1 MPRKAHTD
9 ATESVPAAVVVGGAS
24 QAAFSAQH
32 YLNWLEDKW
41 KDQMRPTHST
51 SGETLT
57 AHLTFIKDYVQ
68 GGFMTEPLD
77 RTNFLHAAAIHLL
90 NICEGQRVVIDCLG
104 SQRASP
110 GQ

>member
-24 QAAFSAQH
+24 HATFSAQH
-32 YLNWLEDKW
+32 YLHWLEDKW
-41 KDQMRPTHST
+41 KTQVEPSNTKEALKT
-51 SGETLT
+51 
-57 AHLTFIKDYVQ
+57 HLTFIKEYVQ

-77 RTNFLHAAAIHLL
+77 RTNFLHAAAIHLI
-90 NICEGQRVVIDCLG
+90 NICEGQLIVMDCLG
-104 SQRASP
+104 E

>member
-1 MPRKAHTD
+1 MPRK

-41 KDQMRPTHST
+41 KTQVEPSNTKEALKTH
-51 SGETLT
+51 L
-57 AHLTFIKDYVQ
+57 AFIKEYVQ